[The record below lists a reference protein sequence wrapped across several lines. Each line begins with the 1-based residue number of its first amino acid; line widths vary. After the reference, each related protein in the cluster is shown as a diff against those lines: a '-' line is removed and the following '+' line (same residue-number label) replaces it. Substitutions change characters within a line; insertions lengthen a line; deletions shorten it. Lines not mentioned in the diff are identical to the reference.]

1 MSTRHLV
8 SDVFLWGGVGLELL
22 ACVGVVAMRDPYA
35 RLHFSSPAVLGA
47 LLIAVAVVVKE
58 SFSFVGNNTIL
69 VAIFLFVVSPILT
82 HASARAFRIDAHGDW
97 RLGPHDD
104 VEVEDP

>member
-1 MSTRHLV
+1 LTARHLV
-8 SDVFLWGGVGLELL
+8 SDVFLWAGVGLELL
-22 ACVGVVAMRDPYA
+22 ACVGVVAMRNPYA

-47 LLIAVAVVVKE
+47 LLIAVAVVVKD